1 MRRHHMSRGIGIALL
16 VACASWITSASLRA
30 LPQAKAQD
38 FSGGWQ
44 LNESASTNPGGPMPA
59 TPGQG
64 GSGGGRQGGGSG
76 GGRGGGGAADK
87 ISSGPPPGGDLGP
100 EEQSR
105 VRAELK
111 LVQAAPQKLT
121 IQAAAKEFNLT
132 YEGGGS
138 QSAVT
143 FPNVEGKKA
152 KITAVAAF
160 EKLKMEA
167 KAQWSGGM
175 FKREITTP
183 ESLTVIEE
191 YTLSADGKQLTV
203 VVTAKC
209 GMWRIPE
216 PINPPVKRVYDR
228 VQ

>member
-1 MRRHHMSRGIGIALL
+1 
-16 VACASWITSASLRA
+16 
-30 LPQAKAQD
+30 
-38 FSGGWQ
+38 
-44 LNESASTNPGGPMPA
+44 MPA